1 MNIAWPGT
9 ELRWVGHS
17 KVKEDRSV
25 ARGFVGRSWVW
36 IDGEFIQLN
45 SFSNHLMGQCGII
58 FAFCSN
64 ALPDAMT
71 TSNDFFGCDLSAS
84 HDVCIFSHHPVASSV
99 CTSLTPS
106 TPCRF
111 NDTKR
116 SYLATPQ
123 MTSLCSLPP
132 NVLSNCLVAL
142 SLHCQVD
149 LSSELRNLRW
159 HNCWRFRNLAIKQYK
174 SMYRIIRIR
183 YFENVTKY
191 TICHKNMICG
201 L

>member
-58 FAFCSN
+58 FAFCSH
-64 ALPDAMT
+64 ALPDA
-71 TSNDFFGCDLSAS
+71 
-84 HDVCIFSHHPVASSV
+84 
-99 CTSLTPS
+99 

-111 NDTKR
+111 NDTNKEFSTKIGIISR
-116 SYLATPQ
+116 HQSI
-123 MTSLCSLPP
+123 
-132 NVLSNCLVAL
+132 
-142 SLHCQVD
+142 
-149 LSSELRNLRW
+149 
-159 HNCWRFRNLAIKQYK
+159 IK
-174 SMYRIIRIR
+174 S
-183 YFENVTKY
+183 
-191 TICHKNMICG
+191 
-201 L
+201 